1 VGILVVLLVA
11 AWGLVLGPAL
21 LQSVGNSP
29 VDSERVF
36 KRSLSALGRKQRQP
50 VLGGR
55 SILVPPKS
63 PYPLNGPVRF
73 GKAQGVP
80 GAKTAAMRRRRNLT
94 NLAVF
99 IIATFLLGFIPP
111 LHFIL
116 FINLIA
122 DVALILYLGLALYVA
137 IWPPPERQQEPVV
150 TADAPPAAAVGDGS
164 F

>member
-1 VGILVVLLVA
+1 MGILVVLLVA

-63 PYPLNGPVRF
+63 PYPLSGGPVPF
-73 GKAQGVP
+73 AKAQRV
-80 GAKTAAMRRRRNLT
+80 TSSRSAAMRRRRNLT

-111 LHFIL
+111 LHFML
-116 FINLIA
+116 FINLVA
-122 DVALILYLGLALYVA
+122 DVALIAYLGLALYMA
-137 IWPPPERQQEPVV
+137 IWPPPEREAVPAPAHEPPQRAV
-150 TADAPPAAAVGDGS
+150 ADGG

>member
-29 VDSERVF
+29 MDTERVF

-63 PYPLNGPVRF
+63 PYPLSGGVQF
-73 GKAQGVP
+73 GRP
-80 GAKTAAMRRRRNLT
+80 PRMSRTAAMRRRKNLT

-111 LHFIL
+111 LHFML

-122 DVALILYLGLALYVA
+122 DVALILYIGLALYMA
-137 IWPPPERQQEPVV
+137 IWPPPEREASPVV
-150 TADAPPAAAVGDGS
+150 SHDAPSQTAAAADGG

>member
-63 PYPLNGPVRF
+63 PYPLSGPVHF
-73 GKAQGVP
+73 GKAQKV
-80 GAKTAAMRRRRNLT
+80 TSSRSAAMRRRKNLT

-111 LHFIL
+111 LHFML
-116 FINLIA
+116 FINLVA
-122 DVALILYLGLALYVA
+122 DVALIAYIGLALYMA
-137 IWPPPERQQEPVV
+137 IWPPPEREQAPVA
-150 TADAPPAAAVGDGS
+150 THEAPPPAAAADGS

>member
-1 VGILVVLLVA
+1 
-11 AWGLVLGPAL
+11 
-21 LQSVGNSP
+21 
-29 VDSERVF
+29 VF

-63 PYPLNGPVRF
+63 PYPLNGGPVPF
-73 GKAQGVP
+73 GKAQRM
-80 GAKTAAMRRRRNLT
+80 TSRSAAMRRRRNLT

-111 LHFIL
+111 LHFML
-116 FINLIA
+116 FINLVA
-122 DVALILYLGLALYVA
+122 DVALILYLGLALYMA
-137 IWPPPERQQEPVV
+137 IWPPPEREPMPVPQ
-150 TADAPPAAAVGDGS
+150 AHEAPQRAAADGS